1 MTRPV
6 DMQVVIAQSLYAS
19 RLNESMQHGI
29 PNGTQIINVV
39 TREEKDM
46 KTANVNR
53 KTKVAKIGKEPEK
66 NKKKKKKPHSTS
78 LIDVIA

>member
-6 DMQVVIAQSLYAS
+6 DMQVIIAQSLYTS

-39 TREEKDM
+39 TREEKDL
-46 KTANVNR
+46 KATNVNR
-53 KTKVAKIGKEPEK
+53 KAKVAKTSKETT
-66 NKKKKKKPHSTS
+66 NRKKKKPYSTS
-78 LIDVIA
+78 LVDLIV